1 MKTRSLAV
9 VILWLSVTSLALA
22 QAAPASKAPAKN
34 PATSQSK
41 STAGAAQVEKPWEKI
56 PIPPLP
62 PFRPQEPKRFELKNG
77 MVIFLQEDHELPFIG
92 GSVTVK
98 GGSRAEPAAKTGL
111 VDIYGE
117 VWRTGGTKTK
127 TGDQMDDFL
136 EARAAR
142 IETGGGGASTSISFN
157 CLKNNFDE
165 VFPLF
170 LELLRDPAFR
180 EDKIQLSKLQMN
192 SAIARRNDDVG
203 GIASREA
210 TRIAYG
216 KDNPYSRIPEYATV
230 AAVTRDDLVK
240 WHDTYVHP
248 NNIMVGISGDFD
260 SAAMEQK
267 LRQAFES
274 WGREQVPAPPQI
286 EFHEPQ
292 PNVYF
297 VAKEDVN
304 QSEIRMVKLGL
315 ERNNPD
321 YFSVEVMNEVLG
333 GGFSSRLFKAIRTEK
348 GLAYSVGGG
357 IGASFDHPG
366 IFNIGMGTKSSSTVD
381 AIEALRAELAKMLTS
396 PATADEVKEAKDSIL
411 NRFIFNFDSKSKVL
425 GERMLYEFY
434 HYPADFLERYRAG
447 IEKTTAADV
456 DRVAHKYIHPDQ
468 FAVLVVGND
477 KEFGKPLSTV
487 GKVVPIDITIP
498 EPGAQQPAT
507 GEAAASKPAQS
518 DPQAKALLEKVIAFM
533 GGADKINAV
542 KAVHQTSSAEQV
554 TPQGRIAIETD
565 SYTVF
570 PDQMHAIAKSPALP
584 GVIHLILGPQGAWL
598 SVEGQGTQAMPASVK
613 QDRLASIR
621 RGPLAVAQ
629 HASDLIVSGGEKA
642 ADGETIHI
650 SGDSIKV
657 DWTVDPQSGKL
668 LRSSFTSSGQQG
680 PVQRTIEYSDWRQIN
695 GLNLPFKAVVTDG
708 GKQAGSDT
716 VNSLEIN
723 PKIDPKMFEK
733 PAEGSGPQ

>member
-1 MKTRSLAV
+1 MKPRSLAV
-9 VILWLSVTSLALA
+9 ALLCLSVASHGIA
-22 QAAPASKAPAKN
+22 QTAAKAPAK
-34 PATSQSK
+34 PSSASQAKPS
-41 STAGAAQVEKPWEKI
+41 AGAMQTAKPWEKI

-62 PFRPQEPKRFELKNG
+62 PFHPQEPKRFELSNG

-92 GSVTVK
+92 GSATIK
-98 GGSRAEPAAKTGL
+98 GGSRSEPANKTGL
-111 VDIYGE
+111 IDIYGE
-117 VWRTGGTKTK
+117 VWRTGGTKSK

-170 LELLRDPAFR
+170 LELLRQPEFR

-192 SAIARRNDDVG
+192 SSIARRNDEVG
-203 GIASREA
+203 GIAGREA

-240 WHDTYVHP
+240 WHAAYVHP

-260 SAAMEQK
+260 SAAMERK

-274 WGREQVPAPPQI
+274 WERAQVPGPPKI
-286 EFHEPQ
+286 DFHEPQ

-297 VAKEDVN
+297 IAKEDVN
-304 QSEIRMVKLGL
+304 QSEIRMVKLGM
-315 ERNNPD
+315 ERNDPD

-366 IFNIGMGTKSSSTVD
+366 VFNIGMGTKSGSTVD
-381 AIEALRAELAKMLTS
+381 AIEALRAELARMLTN
-396 PATADEVKEAKDSIL
+396 PATTEEVKEAKDSIL

-434 HYPADFLERYRAG
+434 HYPADFLEKYRAG
-447 IEKTTAADV
+447 IEKTTPADV
-456 DRVAHKYIHPDQ
+456 DRVAHKYIHPDE

-487 GKVVPIDITIP
+487 GKVIPIDITIP
-498 EPGAQQPAT
+498 EAGAQPAAGG
-507 GEAAASKPAQS
+507 GEAGAKPTQS
-518 DPQAKALLEKVIAFM
+518 DAQAKALLEKVVAFM
-533 GGADKINAV
+533 GGAEKVNSV
-542 KAVHQTSSAEQV
+542 KSIHQTSSAEQM
-554 TPQGRIAIETD
+554 TPQGPVAIEND
-565 SYTVF
+565 AYTVY
-570 PDQMHAIAKSPALP
+570 PDQMHAVAKSPALP
-584 GVIHLILGPQGAWL
+584 GVLHLILGPEGAWI
-598 SVEGQGTQAMPASVK
+598 SIEGQGSQAMPSSMK
-613 QDRLASIR
+613 QDRLNNLHRA
-621 RGPLAVAQ
+621 PLAIAQ
-629 HASDLIVSGGEKA
+629 HAGDVVVTSGEKSS
-642 ADGETIHI
+642 DGQAIQI
-650 SGDSIKV
+650 SGNGVSV
-657 DWTVDPQSGKL
+657 QWTVDPQSGKL
-668 LRSSFTSSGQQG
+668 LRSTFTTTGQQG
-680 PVQRTIEYSDWRQIN
+680 PVQRTVEYSDWRPVN
-695 GLNLPFKAVVTDG
+695 GLNLPFKAVISED
-708 GKQAGSDT
+708 GKQVGSDT
-716 VNSLEIN
+716 VKSFEVN

-733 PAEGSGPQ
+733 PGE